1 MMSHVSPTNGPSDQ
15 IAARLFRLSLGVFF
29 IGGFVASSVSLLV
42 PRVRMAW
49 GLNYTQAGA
58 IQFASFSSYLVF
70 AVPVAA
76 FVARRG
82 YMRASAVG
90 LILMAVGCA
99 LLIPGLGG
107 RQYIGVLLSLTCIAT
122 GATFLQIAGNNV
134 MTVVGN
140 PRRAAVRLN
149 LLQGF
154 NSLGTVV
161 GPLIGATTLI
171 ATLPGHRT
179 SSDLPAFSFGLAALV
194 LAALAF
200 AFLQNRSLLSGLGPD
215 AGGSLAG
222 GWRSALR
229 DRRLQGGAVA
239 IFAYVGAEVTIGALL
254 TDFLM
259 TSHAGAWPPVVAA
272 RSVALYWGGAMI
284 GRFAGAAMLRQVP
297 PARLLAWA
305 AASAA
310 TLVLAAIMGHGWVA
324 AAALLSIGLFNSIMY
339 PTIYVIALPPQ
350 ADRAPVGGMVLCIAV
365 VGGAVI
371 PLLTGLLADHF
382 GLISALLLPSLCYL
396 PVLLF
401 ALRHHAPKELALTI
415 SS

>member
-1 MMSHVSPTNGPSDQ
+1 M
-15 IAARLFRLSLGVFF
+15 
-29 IGGFVASSVSLLV
+29 ASSVSLLV
-42 PRVRMAW
+42 PRVRLAW
-49 GLNYTQAGA
+49 GLNYAEAGA

-90 LILMAVGCA
+90 LAVMAIGCA
-99 LLIPGLGG
+99 LLIAGLGS
-107 RQYIGVLLSLTCIAT
+107 RQYPGVLMSLTCIAT

-134 MTVVGN
+134 MTVVGD
-140 PRRAAVRLN
+140 PRRAAVRMN

-161 GPLIGATTLI
+161 GPLVGATTLI
-171 ATLPGHRT
+171 STAPGEQT
-179 SSDLPAFSFGLAALV
+179 GSNLSALSFGFAAVV
-194 LAALAF
+194 LAALAS
-200 AFLQNRSLLSGLGPD
+200 AFLRNRNLLSRLGPD
-215 AGGSLAG
+215 AGASLSG
-222 GWRSALR
+222 GWRSALH

-259 TSHAGAWPPVVAA
+259 TPHAGAWQPVIAA

-284 GRFAGAAMLRQVP
+284 GRFAGAAMLRHIS
-297 PARLLAWA
+297 PARLLACA
-305 AASAA
+305 AASA
-310 TLVLAAIMGHGWVA
+310 TGLVLIAMMGHGLLA
-324 AAALLSIGLFNSIMY
+324 AGALLSIGLFNSIMY

-350 ADRAPVGGMVLCIAV
+350 ADRAPVGGMVLCVAV
-365 VGGAVI
+365 VGGAII
-371 PLLTGLLADHF
+371 PLLTGLLADRL
-382 GLISALLLPSLCYL
+382 GLIPALLLPGLCYL
-396 PVLLF
+396 PVLAF
-401 ALRHHAPKELALTI
+401 ALRRHEQKELALTI

>member
-1 MMSHVSPTNGPSDQ
+1 MSHPISSGATHDH

-42 PRVRMAW
+42 PRLRLAW
-49 GLNYTQAGA
+49 GLNYSEAGA
-58 IQFASFSSYLVF
+58 IQFASFSSYLLF
-70 AVPVAA
+70 AAPVAA

-82 YMRASAVG
+82 YMRANGVG
-90 LILMAVGCA
+90 LAVMAIGCV
-99 LLIPGLGG
+99 LLIAGLGG
-107 RQYIGVLLSLTCIAT
+107 RQYSGVLMSLTCIAT

-134 MTVVGN
+134 MTVVGD
-140 PRRAAVRLN
+140 PRRAAVRMN

-161 GPLIGATTLI
+161 GPLIGASTLI
-171 ATLPGHRT
+171 ATAPGGRT
-179 SSDLPAFSFGLAALV
+179 GSSLPALSFGFAAFV
-194 LAALAF
+194 LAVLAF
-200 AFLQNRSLLSGLGPD
+200 AFLRNRNLLSGLGPD
-215 AGGSLAG
+215 AGASLSD

-229 DRRLQGGAVA
+229 DRRLQGGAMA

-254 TDFLM
+254 TDYLM
-259 TSHAGAWPPVVAA
+259 TSHAGAWQPVVAA
-272 RSVALYWGGAMI
+272 RSVALYWGGAMV
-284 GRFAGAAMLRQVP
+284 GRFAGAALLRHIS

-305 AASAA
+305 AASAVG
-310 TLVLAAIMGHGWVA
+310 LVLIAMMGHGWLA
-324 AAALLSIGLFNSIMY
+324 AGALLSVGLFNSIMY

-365 VGGAVI
+365 VGGAII
-371 PLLTGLLADHF
+371 PLLTGLLADRF
-382 GLISALLLPSLCYL
+382 GLIPALLLPGLCYL
-396 PVLLF
+396 PVLAF

>member
-1 MMSHVSPTNGPSDQ
+1 M
-15 IAARLFRLSLGVFF
+15 FRLSLGVFF

-42 PRVRMAW
+42 PRLRLAW
-49 GLNYTQAGA
+49 GLNYAEAGA
-58 IQFASFSSYLVF
+58 IQFVSFSSYLLF
-70 AVPVAA
+70 AAPVAA

-82 YMRASAVG
+82 YMRANGVG
-90 LILMAVGCA
+90 LAVMAIGCA
-99 LLIPGLGG
+99 LLIAGLGG
-107 RQYIGVLLSLTCIAT
+107 RQYSGVLMSLTCIAT

-134 MTVVGN
+134 MTVVGD
-140 PRRAAVRLN
+140 PRRAAVRMN

-161 GPLIGATTLI
+161 GPLVGASTLI
-171 ATLPGHRT
+171 ATAPGGRT
-179 SSDLPAFSFGLAALV
+179 GSSLPALSFGFAALV
-194 LAALAF
+194 LAVLAF
-200 AFLQNRSLLSGLGPD
+200 AFLRNRNLLSGLRPD
-215 AGGSLAG
+215 AGASLSD

-254 TDFLM
+254 TDYLM
-259 TSHAGAWPPVVAA
+259 TSHAGAWQPVVAA
-272 RSVALYWGGAMI
+272 RSVALYWGGAMV
-284 GRFAGAAMLRQVP
+284 GRFAGAALLRHLP

-305 AASAA
+305 AASAVG
-310 TLVLAAIMGHGWVA
+310 LVLIAMMGHGWLA
-324 AAALLSIGLFNSIMY
+324 AGALLSVGLFNSIMY

-365 VGGAVI
+365 VGGAII
-371 PLLTGLLADHF
+371 PLLTGLLADRF
-382 GLISALLLPSLCYL
+382 GLILALLLPGLCYL
-396 PVLLF
+396 PVLAF